1 MKPILFIN
9 IEGFKEI
16 QKGFND
22 IVNQLEEV
30 NENAKNRLEL
40 MSDAGYSEK
49 EISDIIN
56 MLFGE

>member
-16 QKGFND
+16 QEGFND

-30 NENAKNRLEL
+30 NENAKNRLQL

-49 EISDIIN
+49 EINDIIN

>member
-30 NENAKNRLEL
+30 NENAKNRLQL

-49 EISDIIN
+49 EINDIIN